1 MKIAKYWKRAHF
13 LAKHNI
19 IGLVFISYFDDNDHF
34 VCSAIK
40 LFKFHAIDASRWFT
54 NLTSLMQFVFQCS
67 KEMSF
72 LQVLKTL
79 NPCENCNCVEWI
91 FFFSCCVYLAHHV
104 SAVCVLLWH
113 WNAKT
118 QIYSDKIFE
127 STFMIK
133 IMLCCLKND
142 IANIKIKPWIMAS
155 AMHYISS
162 INSILIQKMRN
173 IQEKINIYT
182 RLYSKLNEL

>member
-91 FFFSCCVYLAHHV
+91 FFSVVASTWLTMSLRYAYYYGIETQKRKYIQIKSSKARSWLKLCCVV
-104 SAVCVLLWH
+104 W
-113 WNAKT
+113 KT
-118 QIYSDKIFE
+118 
-127 STFMIK
+127 
-133 IMLCCLKND
+133 
-142 IANIKIKPWIMAS
+142 
-155 AMHYISS
+155 
-162 INSILIQKMRN
+162 ILQ
-173 IQEKINIYT
+173 T
-182 RLYSKLNEL
+182 